1 MIRQP
6 PTTTRP
12 DPLFPSTTV
21 FRSAML
27 ATRMRARDDVQQ
39 ETFGAPGAEHPHTVV
54 LRQQR
59 GLRRARTADTM
70 EAALLGA
77 CDGELTMGQILDALA
92 QLLDTEPATARTTYL
107 PVVRELVA
115 AGFIAGRSEQR
126 RGGNGCAR
134 PG

>member
-92 QLLDTEPATARTTYL
+92 QLLVTE
-107 PVVRELVA
+107 
-115 AGFIAGRSEQR
+115 RSEER
-126 RGGNGCAR
+126 RVGHECVSTCSSR
-134 PG
+134 W